1 MIIDQTQI
9 AAIRKNAPTFTQS
22 LRKAGLDLD
31 HIQPHALSWQDLN
44 RIERDA
50 RAAAKPLP
58 EKITDGLAD
67 NRATEIEAAFDGL
80 TEIADALA
88 ADKDLRTQRGDRGPH
103 AGVDLSRR
111 PMGQAGSTGC
121 GDFGSDDAAPAY
133 ALRSGQ
139 PMRAWAQA
147 RSVDDEGIG
156 AGALLRALVTGA
168 KSDRE
173 QRALAGGTDAAG
185 GFTVPTTTSAEL
197 IDLARRNMVLDAAGA
212 RTIALDTSETI
223 IARLASDPTPA
234 WRQENAAVATG
245 DPTFS
250 AVTLKPQS
258 IAVLVKASVELMSD
272 SINLEAELPNIMAR
286 ALAVEIDRAGL
297 IGSGTAPE
305 PRGIVNFAGLT
316 ANTYAGG
323 ALASYAPILTARGA
337 LHGANERLGAVIMAS
352 RDENTLAGLVA
363 SDGQPLQMPSAL
375 DGVQMLHTKALPTN
389 GGDGENES
397 QIIAG
402 DFEQLL
408 IGVRTG
414 IRVEILR
421 ERFMDNLQFGL
432 VCHARIDF
440 AAARPGAFTVL
451 DGVVPAT

>member
-1 MIIDQTQI
+1 MPNPH
-9 AAIRKNAPTFTQS
+9 AAARKHCQPFCST
-22 LRKAGLDLD
+22 LRKAGADLEAFA
-31 HIQPHALSWQDLN
+31 PHELSWQDLC
-44 RIERDA
+44 RVERDA
-50 RAAAKPLP
+50 RHAAKALP
-58 EKITDGLAD
+58 DRILDGD
-67 NRATEIEAAFDGL
+67 ETRAAELEAAFDL
-80 TEIADALA
+80 LNEIADLCE
-88 ADKDLRTQRGDRGPH
+88 ADKDARAANGDRGPW
-103 AGVDLSRR
+103 AGVDHSRR
-111 PMGQAGSTGC
+111 PIGHIGSTSAWDG
-121 GDFGSDDAAPAY
+121 GDAGEAQPY
-133 ALRSGQ
+133 ALRSGE

-147 RSVDDEGIG
+147 RGVDDEGIG

-168 KSDRE
+168 KTDRE
-173 QRALAGGTDAAG
+173 QRALAGGSDAAG

-212 RTIALDTSETI
+212 RTVALDSAETT
-223 IARLASDPTPA
+223 IARLASDPSPA
-234 WRQENAAVATG
+234 WRIENAAVATS

-258 IAVLVKASVELMSD
+258 IAVLIKASVELMSD
-272 SINLEAELPNIMAR
+272 SLNLERELPNVLAR

-323 ALASYAPILTARGA
+323 AIASYAPILTARGA
-337 LHGANERLGAVIMAS
+337 LHGANERLGAVVMAS

-363 SDGQPLQMPSAL
+363 SDGQPLQMPRAL
-375 DGVQMLHTKALPTN
+375 DGVRMLSTTALPTD

-397 QIIAG
+397 QIICG
-402 DFEQLL
+402 DFEQML

-421 ERFMDNLQFGL
+421 ERFADNLQFGL
-432 VCHARIDF
+432 ICHARIDF

>member
-1 MIIDQTQI
+1 MIDTNQI
-9 AAIRKNAPTFTQS
+9 SAIRKHAPTFTQS
-22 LRKAGLDLD
+22 LRKAGLELD
-31 HIQPHALSWQDLN
+31 HIEPHALSWQDLN
-44 RIERDA
+44 RVERDA
-50 RAAAKPLP
+50 RAAAKAT
-58 EKITDGLAD
+58 IDRVADGTDER
-67 NRATEIEAAFDGL
+67 RAAEIENAFDGL
-80 TEIADALA
+80 TALADACA
-88 ADKDLRTQRGDRGPH
+88 GDKDARTARGDRGPW
-103 AGVDLSRR
+103 AGVDLGRR
-111 PMGQAGSTGC
+111 PKGQAGSTGC

-147 RSVDDEGIG
+147 RGIEDESIG

-168 KSDRE
+168 KTDRE

-234 WRQENAAVATG
+234 WRVENAAVATG

-316 ANTYAGG
+316 ANAYAGG

-337 LHGANERLGAVIMAS
+337 LHGANERLGAVVMAS

-363 SDGQPLQMPSAL
+363 SDGQPLQMPRAL
-375 DGVQMLHTKALPTN
+375 DGVRMLHTTALPTN
-389 GGDGENES
+389 GGVGENES
-397 QIIAG
+397 QIICG
-402 DFEQLL
+402 DFEQML

>member
-1 MIIDQTQI
+1 MIIEHSQI
-9 AAIRKNAPTFTQS
+9 AAIRKHAATFTQS
-22 LRKAGLDLD
+22 LRKAGIDLD
-31 HIQPHALSWQDLN
+31 HLEPHSLNWADLN

-58 EKITDGLAD
+58 EQILDGTDER
-67 NRATEIEAAFDGL
+67 RAAEIERAFDGL
-80 TEIADALA
+80 TEIAEACA
-88 ADKDLRTQRGDRGPH
+88 IDKDSRTARDNRDAW

-111 PMGQAGSTGC
+111 PMGQAGSTTC
-121 GDFGSDDAAPAY
+121 GDFGGGDVAEPY

-147 RSVDDEGIG
+147 RSNDEHIG

-168 KSDRE
+168 KNDRE
-173 QRALAGGTDAAG
+173 HRALAGGTDAAG

-197 IDLARRNMVLDAAGA
+197 IDLARANMVLESAGA
-212 RTIALDTSETI
+212 RTLALDSGETI
-223 IARLASDPTPA
+223 VARLASDPLPA
-234 WRQENAAVATG
+234 WRVENAAVEAG

-250 AVTLKPQS
+250 AAVLKPQS

-272 SINLEAELPNIMAR
+272 SINLEAELPLIMAR
-286 ALAVEIDRAGL
+286 ALALEIDRAGL

-305 PRGIVNFAGLT
+305 PRGIVNMAGLT

-323 ALASYAPILTARGA
+323 TLASYAPILIGRGA
-337 LHGANERLGAVIMAS
+337 LHGANERLGAVIMSS

-363 SDGQPLQMPSAL
+363 SDGQPLQMPRAL
-375 DGVQMLHTKALPTN
+375 EGIRMLHTTALPTD
-389 GGDGENES
+389 GGAGDDES

-408 IGVRTG
+408 IGVRSG

-432 VCHARIDF
+432 ICHARIDF

-451 DGVVPAT
+451 SGIT